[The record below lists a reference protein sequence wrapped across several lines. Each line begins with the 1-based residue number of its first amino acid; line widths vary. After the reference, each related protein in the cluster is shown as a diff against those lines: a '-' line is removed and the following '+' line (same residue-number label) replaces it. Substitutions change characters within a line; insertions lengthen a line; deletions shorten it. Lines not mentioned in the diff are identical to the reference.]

1 MKKLFVIR
9 HAKSSWSNLGQDDF
23 DRPLN
28 DRGERDAPVMAKR
41 LWDAGFRL
49 DALVSSPAVR
59 AFSTAKYFAG
69 RFDFK
74 KKDIT
79 LIDKLYHAPAQTF
92 YDVIA
97 GDLKEDWETIAIFS
111 HNPGITYFINS
122 LGLVQL
128 DNLPTCGIFGVE
140 ANINHWREFAD
151 SKKQFLLFDYPK
163 NVIG

>member
-9 HAKSSWSNLGQDDF
+9 HAKSSWANMGQDDF

-49 DALVSSPAVR
+49 DAIVSSPAVR
-59 AFSTAKYFAG
+59 ALSTAKYFAD

-74 KKDIT
+74 RKDIT
-79 LIDKLYHAPAQTF
+79 LIEKLYHAPAQTF

-97 GDLKEDWETIAIFS
+97 NDLKEDWQTIAIFS

-140 ANINHWREFAD
+140 TDINHWSDFAD
-151 SKKQFLLFDYPK
+151 CTKRFLLFDYPK
-163 NVIG
+163 NVV